1 MKNLL
6 MLGTIALLLI
16 ACQTDDEARGDW
28 SVNSPNGKLKM
39 TVSLNDSSE
48 LTYQVFSIKDD
59 QSTTII
65 EESPLGLSRND
76 QDFSKVISLINEGK
90 SQNIQDNYT
99 LVTGKKTNISSEAN
113 EVILTFVNQEATELQ
128 LIMRAYNDGVAFK
141 YRFPEENEQIFEIT
155 DEATGFNLP
164 EGKAWIQP
172 YDTVTKYTP
181 AYERYFHNG
190 IDIGSTSPVSSGW
203 CFPALFNIGDHWV
216 LLTEAGITS
225 SFYGAHLKSDAPGG
239 LYTIRLP
246 MPAEAMGKGDIGAES
261 TLPMNTLWRV
271 IMVSQDLGDIVE
283 SNLVTNLSPPQS
295 LANTSWIKP
304 GIASWSWWSD
314 HDSPQH
320 YEEMLPFIDLS
331 AEMGWKYFLVDA
343 NWNVMQ
349 GGNIEQIIDY
359 AAEKEVDILMWYNS
373 GGPHNTV
380 EEQPRDI
387 MFNPD
392 TRKAEFKKL
401 QNWGV
406 KGIKV
411 DFFQSDKPF
420 IMQLCLD
427 IIKDAAEHEIMVNFH
442 GCTIPRGWSR
452 TYPNLVTSEAVRGAE
467 VYSFGSEYPEYAPW
481 HNTILPATRNVIGS
495 MDYTPVTF
503 TNQKYP
509 HLTTYAHE
517 LALSV
522 VFESG
527 IQHFADAVEGYT
539 QLPEEPQ
546 KFLKNLPVVWDETQ
560 YVKGIPGKDMVIA
573 RRKGDDWYLGAINGE
588 NINKTISLNLDFLG
602 KGNWQIKIISDGDDP
617 KSFAMEEKTLNPSSE
632 ESVNMLSYGGFVM
645 HLSEK

>member
-6 MLGTIALLLI
+6 ILGAVAMIMLS
-16 ACQTDDEARGDW
+16 CQPEDKKNNAW
-28 SVNSPNGKLKM
+28 QVSSPDSHLKM
-39 TVSLNDSSE
+39 IVSLNDSSE
-48 LTYQVFSIKDD
+48 LTYQVLSIKEDK
-59 QSTTII
+59 STIVI
-65 EESPLGLSRND
+65 EESPLGISRND
-76 QDFSKVISLINEGK
+76 QAFSRGITFVNAEKA
-90 SQNIQDNYT
+90 QNIKDDYT
-99 LVTGKKTNISSEAN
+99 LLTGKKTDISSEAN
-113 EVILTFVNQEATELQ
+113 EVVLTFANQQATEMQ

-141 YRFPEENEQIFEIT
+141 YRFPEDNEQTFEIT
-155 DEATGFNLP
+155 DESTGFNLP

-181 AYERYFHNG
+181 AYERYFQNG
-190 IDIGSTSPVSSGW
+190 IDIGNTSPVSNGW

-216 LLTEAGITS
+216 LLTEAGLTS
-225 SFYGAHLKSDAPGG
+225 SFYGAHLKADAPGG
-239 LYTIRLP
+239 LYSIRLP
-246 MPAEAMGKGDIGAES
+246 MPSEAMGKGDIGAES
-261 TLPMNTLWRV
+261 FLPMATLWRV
-271 IMVSQDLGDIVE
+271 IMISTDLGDIVE
-283 SNLVTNLSPPQS
+283 SNLVTNLAPELQLNNPD
-295 LANTSWIKP
+295 WILP
-304 GIASWSWWSD
+304 GKASWSWWSD
-314 HDSPQH
+314 HDSPQN

-343 NWNVMQ
+343 NWNIMK
-349 GGNIEQIIDY
+349 GGNIEQIINY
-359 AAEKEVDILMWYNS
+359 ANEKGVDILMWYNS
-373 GGPHNTV
+373 AGPHNTV

-387 MFNPD
+387 MYMPD

-401 QNWGV
+401 QEWGV

-427 IIKDAAEHEIMVNFH
+427 IIKDAADYEIMVNFH

-452 TYPNLVTSEAVRGAE
+452 TYPNLVTSESVRGAE

-503 TNQKYP
+503 TDQQYP

-539 QLPEEPQ
+539 QLPEGPKE
-546 KFLKNLPVVWDETQ
+546 FLKNVPVVWDETQ
-560 YVKGIPGKDMVIA
+560 YVKGMPGKDMIIA
-573 RRKGDDWYLGAINGE
+573 RRKGSDWYLGAINGE
-588 NINKTISLNLDFLG
+588 NMNKTISFNLDFLNN
-602 KGNWQIKIISDGDDP
+602 GNWQIKIISDGDDSQ
-617 KSFAMEEKTLNPSSE
+617 SFTTKDKTAKASSE
-632 ESVNMLSYGGFVM
+632 LSVKMLPYGGFVM
-645 HLSEK
+645 HFSEK